1 MAANILFLTIYLN
14 LIMTNNEIFSEL
26 ILKWY
31 KKNKRNLPWRKTKE
45 PYKIWVSEIILQ
57 QTQMSQGI
65 KYYLNFIENFPNLE
79 SLAKSND
86 SNVLKVWEGLGYYSR
101 AINMLNTA
109 KFLIKNNKDFPSSY
123 DELIKLKGIGDYTA
137 SAISSICKNERR
149 AVLDGNV
156 FRVISRVF
164 NISKPINQSSGKK
177 IFQKITLELL
187 PRKKTG
193 NYNQALMD
201 FGSTHCTIKKPK
213 CIKCSIQQICKSFK
227 LKNIEFRPVKIK
239 NNETKK
245 NRLLNYFIIIFR
257 KKIFINKRIQK
268 DIWRNLYEPP
278 LLESNKIISKH
289 LIQQTFSSYFKK
301 TNTKEIELS
310 KKISHKLSH
319 QNLEIYFWKV
329 NVSSLEEKK
338 ENKLIKVDFKSL
350 SKYPFPKPIAK
361 YLNEYLIT

>member
-1 MAANILFLTIYLN
+1 
-14 LIMTNNEIFSEL
+14 MTNNENFSDL

-31 KKNKRNLPWRKTKE
+31 KNNKRNLPWRSTKE

-65 KYYLNFIENFPNLE
+65 KYYLNFIKNFPNLE

-86 SNVLKVWEGLGYYSR
+86 SSVLKVWEGLGYYSR

-109 KFLIKNNKDFPSSY
+109 KFLIKNNRDFPSSY
-123 DELIKLKGIGDYTA
+123 DELIKLKGVGDYTA
-137 SAISSICKNERR
+137 SAISSICKNERK

-164 NISKPINQSSGKK
+164 NISKPINQNTGKK
-177 IFQKITLELL
+177 LFQKTTLSLL
-187 PRKKTG
+187 PKNNTG
-193 NYNQALMD
+193 DYNQALMD
-201 FGSTHCTIKKPK
+201 FGSTHCTIKNPK
-213 CIKCSIQQICKSFK
+213 CINCSIQQICKSFK
-227 LKNIEFRPVKIK
+227 LKNIELRPVKLK
-239 NNETKK
+239 NTGTKK
-245 NRLLNYFIIIFR
+245 NRLLNYFIIFFE
-257 KKIFINKRIQK
+257 KKIFIKKRLQK

-278 LLESNKIISKH
+278 LLESNDIITKQ
-289 LIQQTFSSYFKK
+289 LFQQNFSSYFKK
-301 TNTKEIELS
+301 IITKKIEFS

-329 NVSSLEEKK
+329 NVLHLKEKK
-338 ENKLIKVDFKSL
+338 ENNLLQVDFKSL